1 MELGINV
8 ESQIKNFTTNYYSKF
23 KITLLFF
30 AIFAVFAIPS
40 VSSDAFANH
49 LSEKMKWQLV
59 FISSEPGCANYH
71 YQMANK
77 FHDLTSAYL
86 NEYGIENEGYSPKC
100 IPEVKYQQNY
110 EKPNDL
116 DLFVL
121 VYDKNLGEEILQS
134 NDVGGFYKHFGL
146 DRTTNHFIVF
156 CDCSNFN
163 YSDPAWILTHE
174 LSHFSLFYLGYE
186 TSIIEDLVHASDEA
200 FDQCREEWQESC
212 NSIIQKLQATEYGY
226 FQTVMPVYQP
236 EIGGNSTD
244 FQQQEI
250 SDEMLELSKLITTWW
265 ASGQTIDN
273 QGYAKA
279 IQLLGSTQDLYKDNG
294 DVEFADHPIKDEIT
308 WDELLYG
315 KKEFDSSLVMP
326 HNPFKLK
333 SDAEINEELD
343 DRLSH
348 LPVWF
353 KQTAVWWTEGNISD
367 EEFVQSINYLKE
379 EGLIDPYLDFRF
391 LFKN

>member
-1 MELGINV
+1 MELGVNV
-8 ESQIKNFTTNYYSKF
+8 ENQIKNFTNNYYSKF

-30 AIFAVFAIPS
+30 ALFSVFAIPL

-71 YQMANK
+71 YQMTNK
-77 FHDLTSAYL
+77 FHDLAGAYL
-86 NEYGIENEGYSPKC
+86 NEYGIENEAYSPKC
-100 IPEVKYQQNY
+100 IPQVKYSQNY

-134 NDVGGFYKHFGL
+134 NDVGGFYKHFGS
-146 DRTTNHFIVF
+146 DRTTSHFIVF
-156 CDCSNFN
+156 CDCPNFN
-163 YSDPAWILTHE
+163 FSDPAWILTHE

-200 FDQCREEWQESC
+200 FDQCREDWQEGC
-212 NSIIQKLQATEYGY
+212 NSIIQKLRATEYGY

-236 EIGGNSTD
+236 TIVGNNTD
-244 FQQQEI
+244 FQQQEV
-250 SDEMLELSKLITTWW
+250 SEEMVELSKLITHWW

-273 QGYAKA
+273 EGYAKA
-279 IQLLGSTQDLYKDNG
+279 IQLLGSTHDLFKDNG

-315 KKEFDSSLVMP
+315 KTEFDASLVMP
-326 HNPFKLK
+326 HIPFKLK

-348 LPVWF
+348 LPEWF
-353 KQTAVWWTEGNISD
+353 KQTAVWWAEGNTPD